1 MPASCPDSRSAVDG
15 RTLME
20 PGTTLVDPWL
30 VLQCG
35 HGEQDSITVTVVAS
49 YRGSATGWQV
59 PPEQART

>member
-1 MPASCPDSRSAVDG
+1 
-15 RTLME
+15 ME

-49 YRGSATGWQV
+49 YRAPATGWQV
-59 PPEQART
+59 PPEQSQNVTFRKLIL